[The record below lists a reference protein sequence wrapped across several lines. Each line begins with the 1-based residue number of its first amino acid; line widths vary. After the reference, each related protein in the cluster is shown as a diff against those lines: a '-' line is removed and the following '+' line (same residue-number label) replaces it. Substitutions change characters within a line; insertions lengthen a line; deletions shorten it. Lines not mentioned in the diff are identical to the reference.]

1 MANKKWLKDARKKME
16 QRGTIGAFTQYCGGS
31 VTNECI
37 ERGLNSNNPLTRK
50 RAQFAKNVRKMQAG
64 GPMQPMQPMQPIQP
78 QAVPQLPN
86 AMPTQELQASTS
98 NVADSVEQGGG
109 GDASGYQAA
118 GQLAAMAGD
127 AVTASS
133 VTDKGKTTGQIASG
147 AGKGAASGAA
157 IGTMIFPGI
166 GTAIGAGIGAI
177 AGGISGG
184 VKQKKA
190 NEAASDQRMA
200 QTQAL
205 ANQYQQ
211 SKYGSFARYY
221 GGGMVQPGD
230 PIPTNKDGFNV
241 TPQNTVQVPTP
252 GFQMQGT
259 GNTTVQLPGAQ
270 GATQLPG
277 GVQMPIG
284 FGVDKFVGNKHDQ
297 AGMGSPSGIILE
309 EGGKSKPG
317 IEVEDGELQ
326 TDVKTK
332 KGKKDYIVSDH
343 VVNPATGNT
352 LAEDMEKEI
361 KAAKSKKQADQIKQK
376 YVKLNEEL
384 KDDGKPGM
392 IKAENGEFTGGAL
405 SAEEAKVGEQTVNEE
420 GLYGE
425 ASGESLEEL
434 KKRNPWYDFSDFDPN
449 DPESV
454 KDFQR
459 EYNKRAPEDK
469 QVVVDGKY
477 GTQTDSIRLN
487 TAPEK
492 MTPKGPATN
501 PEQEKEL
508 QGEMQELAPQTGKK
522 TPPQQEEEAKKDDDS
537 GEETMRLRP
546 TGTMIQALG
555 PAFALSQ
562 SLTPQK
568 VRPEYIDAPTLR
580 RENYDRE
587 RSEERANL
595 AATGQAASRAMSG
608 PAAFAARQSAAAQS
622 AGRQRQITSAE
633 GRANRQIA
641 DQEKRLQMQ
650 ADQANVNAFMRADSQ
665 NVAAANRAQEVNQRN
680 KIAAVNQLGRIGTQ
694 AVVDRNQQRADV
706 FAGQS
711 QQIDGEFDRAL
722 KNYYKSSRL
731 PFGPKV
737 NINTQG
743 GTTMSQDQIDAMY
756 AQQLAE
762 AEQTKKGGYIRKNGK
777 VRRNRRKKK

>member
-157 IGTMIFPGI
+157 IGTMILPGI
-166 GTAIGAGIGAI
+166 GTAIGAGLGAI

-200 QTQAL
+200 DTQAL
-205 ANQYQQ
+205 ANQYQA
-211 SKYGSFARYY
+211 KYGSFARYY
-221 GGGMVQPGD
+221 NGGAT
-230 PIPTNKDGFNV
+230 IPTQQDGFN
-241 TPQNTVQVPTP
+241 PTP
-252 GFQMQGT
+252 N
-259 GNTTVQLPGAQ
+259 NT
-270 GATQLPG
+270 TQLPG

-522 TPPQQEEEAKKDDDS
+522 RPPQQEEEAKKDDDS

>member
-64 GPMQPMQPMQPIQP
+64 GPMQPMQPMQP
-78 QAVPQLPN
+78 QAVPQVPN
-86 AMPTQELQASTS
+86 AMPAQELQHSDKIT
-98 NVADSVEQGGG
+98 NVGQDAQQAANAV
-109 GDASGYQAA
+109 ASGDPYQMAGQAA
-118 GQLAAMAGD
+118 SMAGD
-127 AVTASS
+127 AITENSA
-133 VTDKGKTTGQIASG
+133 TDKGKVGGQALAG

-157 IGTMIFPGI
+157 IGTMILPGI
-166 GTAIGAGIGAI
+166 GTAIGAGVGAI
-177 AGGISGG
+177 AGGIGG
-184 VKQKKA
+184 AVKGKKA
-190 NEAASDQRMA
+190 TEAAAEQRMEER
-200 QTQAL
+200 QAL
-205 ANQYQQ
+205 AGQYQA
-211 SKYGSFARYY
+211 KYGSFARYY
-221 GGGMVQPGD
+221 GGGMMRPGD
-230 PIPTNKDGFNV
+230 PIPTNKDGFNA
-241 TPQNTVQVPTP
+241 TPQNTAQLPTP
-252 GFQMQGT
+252 GFRMQGT
-259 GNTTVQLPGAQ
+259 GNTTVQLPGVE

-277 GVQMPIG
+277 GVQLPIG

-332 KGKKDYIVSDH
+332 KGKKEYIVSDH

-361 KAAKSKKQADQIKQK
+361 KAAKSKKEAEQIKQK
-376 YVKLNEEL
+376 FVKLNEEL
-384 KDDGKPGM
+384 KDDGNPDM

-405 SAEEAKVGEQTVNEE
+405 SAEEAKVGEQTVNDE
-420 GLYGE
+420 GFYGD

-459 EYNKRAPEDK
+459 EYNKRAPEGK

-522 TPPQQEEEAKKDDDS
+522 RPPQQGEEAKKDDDS
-537 GEETMRLRP
+537 GEETMRLRN
-546 TGTMIQALG
+546 TGTMLQALG

-595 AATGQAASRAMSG
+595 AATGQAASRSMSG

-665 NVAAANRAQEVNQRN
+665 NVAASNRAQEMNQRN

-694 AVVDRNQQRADV
+694 AVVDRNEQRADI

-711 QQIDGEFDRAL
+711 QQIDGEFDRAV
-722 KNYYKSSRL
+722 KNYYKSPRFG
-731 PFGPKV
+731 FGPKIK
-737 NINTQG
+737 INTQG
-743 GTTMSQDQIDAMY
+743 GTTLSQEQIDAMY
-756 AQQLAE
+756 AQPVE
-762 AEQTKKGGYIRKNGK
+762 DTEQTKKGGYIRKKGK

>member
-1 MANKKWLKDARKKME
+1 MANKKFLKDARRKME
-16 QRGTIGAFTQYCGGS
+16 RRGTVGAFKEYCGGN
-31 VTNECI
+31 VTDQCI

-50 RAQFAKNVRKMQAG
+50 RAQFAKNVRRMQDG

-78 QAVPQLPN
+78 QAVPQVPN

-98 NVADSVEQGGG
+98 NVADSVQQGGG

-118 GQLAAMAGD
+118 GQVVAMAGD

-157 IGTMIFPGI
+157 IGTMILPGI
-166 GTAIGAGIGAI
+166 GTAIGAGLGAI

-200 QTQAL
+200 DTQAL
-205 ANQYQQ
+205 ANQYQA
-211 SKYGSFARYY
+211 KYGSFARYY
-221 GGGMVQPGD
+221 NGGAT
-230 PIPTNKDGFNV
+230 IPTQQDGFN
-241 TPQNTVQVPTP
+241 PTP
-252 GFQMQGT
+252 N
-259 GNTTVQLPGAQ
+259 NT
-270 GATQLPG
+270 TQLPG

-332 KGKKDYIVSDH
+332 GGKKEYIVSDYI
-343 VVNPATGNT
+343 VNPATGNT

-384 KDDGKPGM
+384 KEDGKPEM
-392 IKAENGEFTGGAL
+392 VKAQDGSYTAM
-405 SAEEAKVGEQTVNEE
+405 SAEDAKVGKQKDMGE
-420 GLYGE
+420 GFFGE
-425 ASGESLEEL
+425 ATAESLEEL

-454 KDFQR
+454 KDFQK
-459 EYNKRAPEDK
+459 EYNKRAPEDQ
-469 QVVVDGKY
+469 QVVVDGRY
-477 GTQTDSIRLN
+477 GTQTDSIDMKK
-487 TAPEK
+487 AEGKPEEK
-492 MTPKGPATN
+492 PEDKPA
-501 PEQEKEL
+501 
-508 QGEMQELAPQTGKK
+508 GSS
-522 TPPQQEEEAKKDDDS
+522 EEEETLDIEEIELEEENIDDDLFEDKSTEKKDDTDGDD
-537 GEETMRLRP
+537 GESIRLRP

-555 PAFALSQ
+555 PLAQLNESF
-562 SLTPQK
+562 TPQK

-580 RENYDRE
+580 RENYERE
-587 RSEERANL
+587 RSEERAGL
-595 AATGQAASRAMSG
+595 AASNEAASRAMSG

-622 AGRQRQITSAE
+622 ANRQRQITSAE

-641 DQEKRLQMQ
+641 DQEKRLQMA
-650 ADQANVNAFMRADSQ
+650 ADQANVNAFMRADAQ
-665 NVAAANRAQEVNQRN
+665 NVAASNQAAMYNQENR
-680 KIAAVNQLGRIGTQ
+680 IAAINQLGKIGTQ
-694 AVVDRNQQRADV
+694 TVVDRNQQRADI
-706 FAGQS
+706 FAGQAG
-711 QQIDGEFDRAL
+711 QVDGEFDRAL
-722 KNYYKSSRL
+722 QNFYPSSRL
-731 PFGPKV
+731 PFGPKI
-737 NINTQG
+737 NIKPEG
-743 GTTMSQDQIDAMY
+743 GTTLSPDQISLAYQQSLIDAK
-756 AQQLAE
+756 AAE
-762 AEQTKKGGYIRKNGK
+762 NEVSRRGGYIKGKKK
-777 VRRNRRKKK
+777 VRRNRKKK

>member
-64 GPMQPMQPMQPIQP
+64 GPMQPMQPMQP
-78 QAVPQLPN
+78 QAVPQVPN
-86 AMPTQELQASTS
+86 AMPAQELQQPG
-98 NVADSVEQGGG
+98 ADVGQN
-109 GDASGYQAA
+109 A
-118 GQLAAMAGD
+118 GQLANAAATGDPYQMAGQV
-127 AVTASS
+127 ASIAGENVAQGASS
-133 VTDKGKTTGQIASG
+133 DAGRVTGKGLAG
-147 AGKGAASGAA
+147 AGKGAATGASMGA
-157 IGTMIFPGI
+157 TIGSIVPGV
-166 GTAIGAGIGAI
+166 GTAIGAAVGAGVGAI
-177 AGGISGG
+177 AGGIGG
-184 VKQKKA
+184 AVKQRKA
-190 NEAASDQRMA
+190 NKELQAERDAEAQGRG
-200 QTQAL
+200 QNYQAR
-205 ANQYQQ
+205 
-211 SKYGSFARYY
+211 YGSYARYY
-221 GGGMVQPGD
+221 NGGTT
-230 PIPTNKDGFNV
+230 IPTQQDGFN
-241 TPQNTVQVPTP
+241 PTP
-252 GFQMQGT
+252 N
-259 GNTTVQLPGAQ
+259 NT
-270 GATQLPG
+270 TQLPG

-332 KGKKDYIVSDH
+332 KGKKEYIVSDH

-361 KAAKSKKQADQIKQK
+361 KAAKSEKEAEQIKQK
-376 YVKLNEEL
+376 FVKLNEEL
-384 KDDGKPGM
+384 KDDGNPDM

-405 SAEEAKVGEQTVNEE
+405 SAEEAKVGEQTINDE
-420 GLYGE
+420 GLYGD

-449 DPESV
+449 NPESV
-454 KDFQR
+454 KDFQK
-459 EYNKRAPEDK
+459 EYNKRAPEGK

-492 MTPKGPATN
+492 MTPKGPTAN
-501 PEQEKEL
+501 PEPKKEL

-537 GEETMRLRP
+537 GEETMRLRN
-546 TGTMIQALG
+546 TGTMLQALG

-595 AATGQAASRAMSG
+595 AATGQAASRSMSG

-665 NVAAANRAQEVNQRN
+665 NVAAANRAQEMNQRN

-694 AVVDRNQQRADV
+694 AVVDRNEQRADM

-711 QQIDGEFDRAL
+711 QQIDGEFDRAV
-722 KNYYKSSRL
+722 KNYYKSPRFG
-731 PFGPKV
+731 FGPKIK
-737 NINTQG
+737 INTQG

-756 AQQLAE
+756 AQPVE
-762 AEQTKKGGYIRKNGK
+762 DTEQTKKGGYIRKKGK

>member
-1 MANKKWLKDARKKME
+1 MANKKFLKDARRKME
-16 QRGTIGAFTQYCGGS
+16 RRGTVGAFKEYCGGN
-31 VTNECI
+31 VTDQCI

-50 RAQFAKNVRKMQAG
+50 RAQFAKNVRRMQDG

-78 QAVPQLPN
+78 QAVPQVPN

-98 NVADSVEQGGG
+98 NVADSVQQGGG

-118 GQLAAMAGD
+118 GQVVAMAGD

-157 IGTMIFPGI
+157 IGTMILPGI
-166 GTAIGAGIGAI
+166 GTAIGAGLGAI

-200 QTQAL
+200 DTQAL
-205 ANQYQQ
+205 ANQYQA
-211 SKYGSFARYY
+211 KYGSFARYY
-221 GGGMVQPGD
+221 NGGAT
-230 PIPTNKDGFNV
+230 IPTQQDGFN
-241 TPQNTVQVPTP
+241 PTP
-252 GFQMQGT
+252 N
-259 GNTTVQLPGAQ
+259 NT
-270 GATQLPG
+270 TQLPG

-332 KGKKDYIVSDH
+332 GGKKEYIVSDYI
-343 VVNPATGNT
+343 VNPATGNT

-384 KDDGKPGM
+384 KEDGKPEM
-392 IKAENGEFTGGAL
+392 VKAQDGSYTAM
-405 SAEEAKVGEQTVNEE
+405 SAEDAKVGKQKDMGE
-420 GLYGE
+420 GFFGE
-425 ASGESLEEL
+425 ATAESLEEL

-454 KDFQR
+454 KDFQK
-459 EYNKRAPEDK
+459 EYNKRAPEDQ
-469 QVVVDGKY
+469 QVVVDGRY
-477 GTQTDSIRLN
+477 GTQTDSIDMKK
-487 TAPEK
+487 AEGKPEEK
-492 MTPKGPATN
+492 PA
-501 PEQEKEL
+501 
-508 QGEMQELAPQTGKK
+508 GSS
-522 TPPQQEEEAKKDDDS
+522 EEEETLDIEEIELEEENIDDDLFEDKSTEKKDDTDGDD
-537 GEETMRLRP
+537 GESIRLRP

-555 PAFALSQ
+555 PLAQLNESF
-562 SLTPQK
+562 TPQK

-580 RENYDRE
+580 RENYERE
-587 RSEERANL
+587 RSEERAGL
-595 AATGQAASRAMSG
+595 AASNEAASRAMSG

-622 AGRQRQITSAE
+622 ANRQRQITSAE

-641 DQEKRLQMQ
+641 DQEKRLQMA
-650 ADQANVNAFMRADSQ
+650 ADQANVNAFMRADAQ
-665 NVAAANRAQEVNQRN
+665 NVAASNQAAMYNQENR
-680 KIAAVNQLGRIGTQ
+680 IAAINQLGKIGTQ
-694 AVVDRNQQRADV
+694 TVVDRNQQRADI
-706 FAGQS
+706 FAGQAG
-711 QQIDGEFDRAL
+711 QVDGEFDRAL
-722 KNYYKSSRL
+722 QNFYPSSRL
-731 PFGPKV
+731 PFGPKI
-737 NINTQG
+737 NIKPEG
-743 GTTMSQDQIDAMY
+743 GTTLSPDQISLAYQQSLIDAK
-756 AQQLAE
+756 AAE
-762 AEQTKKGGYIRKNGK
+762 NEVSRRGGYIKGKKK
-777 VRRNRRKKK
+777 VRRNRKKK